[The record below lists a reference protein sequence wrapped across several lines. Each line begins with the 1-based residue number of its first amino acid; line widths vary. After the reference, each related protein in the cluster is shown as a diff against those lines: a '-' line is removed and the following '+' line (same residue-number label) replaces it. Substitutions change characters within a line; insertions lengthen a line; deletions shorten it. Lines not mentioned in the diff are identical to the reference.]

1 MGVMRAR
8 ALPAPALV
16 VIAIV
21 AVQFGNAFAGS
32 FLDQVGPLGAA
43 ALRLFFSATILAA
56 VVRPRVRSWNART
69 WIGVGVLGLA
79 LAGMNSLIYLAI
91 AEIPIGVAVTVEL
104 FGPLA
109 VAVAGTRRVVD
120 AIWVVLA
127 GAGIALLGLEAGGTL
142 SVAGLLLAAGA
153 AAFWAL
159 YIVATAH
166 LGSRVGGLDGLS
178 VAMLVALVL
187 VLPFG
192 AGPALGA
199 VAVDPWLLAVFA
211 GVALL
216 TSSIPYSLEFIALK
230 SMPSRVFGVL
240 SSLGPAVA
248 ALAGLIVLHQVLT
261 LPQLAA
267 IVLVTAASVGVI
279 ATSRP
284 PAPVPAPTPVGLV

>member
-1 MGVMRAR
+1 MRAR
-8 ALPAPALV
+8 AVPAPALV
-16 VIAIV
+16 VIAIFG
-21 AVQFGNAFAGS
+21 VQFGNALAGS

-56 VVRPRVRSWNART
+56 VVRPRVRGWDART
-69 WIGVGVLGLA
+69 WLGVGVLGLA

-109 VAVAGTRRVVD
+109 IAAAGIRRLVD
-120 AIWVVLA
+120 ALWVVLA
-127 GAGIALLGLEAGGTL
+127 VVGIALLGLEAGGAL
-142 SVAGLLLAAGA
+142 SVVGLLLAAGA
-153 AAFWAL
+153 AAFWGL
-159 YIVATAH
+159 YIVASAH
-166 LGSRVGGLDGLS
+166 LGSRVRGVDGLS
-178 VAMLVALVL
+178 VAMLLALVV

-192 AGPALGA
+192 SGSALGA
-199 VAVDPWLLAVFA
+199 VAADPWLLAVFA

-216 TSSIPYSLEFIALK
+216 TSSIPYSLEFLALK

-248 ALAGLIVLHQVLT
+248 ALAGLLVLQQVLS

-267 IVLVTAASVGVI
+267 IVLVTVASVGVI
-279 ATSRP
+279 ATSRTASEIA
-284 PAPVPAPTPVGLV
+284 PAPAPAGSV

>member
-1 MGVMRAR
+1 MRAR
-8 ALPAPALV
+8 AVPAPALV

-21 AVQFGNAFAGS
+21 GVQFGNAFAGS

-56 VVRPRVRSWNART
+56 VVRPRVRGWDVRT
-69 WIGVGVLGLA
+69 WVGVAVLGLA

-109 VAVAGTRRVVD
+109 IAIAGIRRLVD
-120 AIWVVLA
+120 ALWVVLA
-127 GAGIALLGLEAGGTL
+127 VAGIALLGLEAGGAL
-142 SVAGLLLAAGA
+142 SVVGLLLAAGA

-159 YIVATAH
+159 YILASAH
-166 LGSRVGGLDGLS
+166 LGSRVRGVDGLS
-178 VAMLVALVL
+178 VAMLLALVL

-192 AGPALGA
+192 SGSALEA
-199 VAVDPWLLAVFA
+199 VAADPWLLAVFA
-211 GVALL
+211 GIALL
-216 TSSIPYSLEFIALK
+216 TSSIPYSLEFLALK

-240 SSLGPAVA
+240 SSLGPAIA
-248 ALAGLIVLHQVLT
+248 ALAGLLVLQQVLS

-267 IVLVTAASVGVI
+267 IVLVTIASIGVI
-279 ATSRP
+279 ATSRTP
-284 PAPVPAPTPVGLV
+284 TEITPAPAPAGSV